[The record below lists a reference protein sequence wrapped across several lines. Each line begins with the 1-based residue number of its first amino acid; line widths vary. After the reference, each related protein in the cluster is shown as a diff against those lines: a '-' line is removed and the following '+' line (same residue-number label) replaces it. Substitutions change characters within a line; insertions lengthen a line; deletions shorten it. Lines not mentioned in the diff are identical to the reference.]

1 VKELVEDFLQYL
13 KLERGLST
21 NTLAAYRSDLTEFA
35 STVRRKEPA
44 AVTPRDITAYVA
56 SLSEAGRKPATVA
69 RKLSSAKRFF
79 VYLVDS
85 GHLPE
90 SPLAGVSAPR
100 IARYHPGYLSPAEV
114 SQLIEAASA
123 DPRLGRRNRAIL
135 ELLYGSGLRASE
147 LLGLR
152 QGDIEFAAGFIRVTG
167 KGNKQRLA
175 PLGGYAARALE
186 AYLAERREPE
196 EHPTDRVFLGRSGRP
211 LSRVAL
217 WKLIRR
223 AALRAGLAKSV
234 SPHTLRHSFATHM
247 LEGGADLRIVQEM
260 LGHADISTTQI
271 YTSVD
276 REYLIAEHRRYHPR
290 ELARSGRDDSD
301 PKADLPLRSH
311 ADRRKS

>member
-1 VKELVEDFLQYL
+1 VKEQIEDYLQHL
-13 KLERGLST
+13 KLERGLSQ
-21 NTLAAYRSDLTEFA
+21 NTLAAYRTDLLEWVA
-35 STVRRKEPA
+35 IVRRREA
-44 AVTPRDITAYVA
+44 AQVTPRDVSTYVA
-56 SLSEAGRKPATVA
+56 ALSEAGRKPATIA

-79 VYLVDS
+79 AYLVDC
-85 GHLPE
+85 GRLPT
-90 SPLAGVSAPR
+90 SPMAGVSAPR
-100 IARYHPGYLSPAEV
+100 IARYHPAYLSPAEIKA
-114 SQLIEAASA
+114 LIEAAA
-123 DPRLGRRNRAIL
+123 DDPRMGRRNRAIL

-152 QGDIEFAAGFIRVTG
+152 QGDIEFAAGFVRVTG

-175 PLGGYAARALE
+175 PLGGYAADALD
-186 AYLAERREPE
+186 AYLAKRPDPAD
-196 EHPTDRVFLGRSGRP
+196 HATDLVFLGRSGRP

-217 WKLIRR
+217 WKIIRK

-290 ELARSGRDDSD
+290 ELARSGRDDPD
-301 PKADLPLRSH
+301 PEADLSLRSD
-311 ADRRKS
+311 ADGRKP